1 MTHYATIPY
10 SDELLLSL
18 KETPERFEAEM
29 RLLVAV
35 KLFEM
40 DRISTGQAAQL
51 AGMDRVA
58 FMFAIKKYGLP
69 PIGVDPDELTS
80 DVTNA

>member
-18 KETPERFEAEM
+18 KETPERFEAEI

-40 DRISTGQAAQL
+40 DRFSTGQAAQ
-51 AGMDRVA
+51 
-58 FMFAIKKYGLP
+58 
-69 PIGVDPDELTS
+69 
-80 DVTNA
+80 